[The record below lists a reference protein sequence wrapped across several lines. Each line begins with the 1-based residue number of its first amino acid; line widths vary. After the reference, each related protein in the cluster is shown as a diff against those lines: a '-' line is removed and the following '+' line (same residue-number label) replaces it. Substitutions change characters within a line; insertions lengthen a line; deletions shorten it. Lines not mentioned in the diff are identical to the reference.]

1 MLQFMGSQRVGHDL
15 ETEQQQPSQFANWR
29 NRADRLWELLL
40 VKHCNFEIQQK
51 HKMGIHMG
59 ISL

>member
-15 ETEQQQPSQFANWR
+15 ETQQQPSQFANWR
-29 NRADRLWELLL
+29 NRAHRLWELFL
-40 VKHCNFEIQQK
+40 VQHCNSEIQQK
-51 HKMGIHMG
+51 HKVGIHMG